1 MPTPLSLPNLN
12 SLTLAPSPPL
22 RLPHRNPNRLN
33 FAFTPQPHQLSRL
46 AISTTRLSISPSK
59 SASSVN
65 AFAEERDRD
74 RDRSWTEILRSV
86 IPGGTWWE
94 LPHHVELGD
103 AEPVTVVSALRR
115 MWDLVAQDRWVVL
128 VAFVGLVVAAV
139 RTVLLLLLCFLHSV
153 VSVAV
158 NLELNQDLDTT
169 LLDSI
174 GFLGSKWRDYGFPTE
189 CTALDSVLRCFRN
202 SQVKRMREKL
212 YSSLLF
218 QVCDAFENTCIAADF
233 VFLLNMSVA
242 PSGLSSAA
250 MIIQSDYS
258 LSFRAKID
266 AYTNAIFCKLDPA
279 PALCAQLGSDCQQVA
294 RVIGNDLN
302 MIFRNVL
309 QGIGA
314 LVYLFLLSWP
324 LALSTLATC
333 IVLAFVILLHG
344 QYQKKAAKL
353 TQEFTAYSNESI
365 WDRETRTQKAIAA
378 SSNHSFRFDKW
389 LKNLADIS
397 LRQSV
402 AYGLWNCSYYNLY
415 HSTQVV
421 AVLIGGASIVAGHIT
436 AEQLT
441 KFILYCEWLIY
452 ATWWVGDNLSSLMQA
467 VGASEKVFRLMDLLP
482 GEQFLA
488 EGKHSKFF
496 YTSVKLQRLLG
507 RIEFVDVSFHY
518 PSRTMVHILQRVNL
532 SIFPN
537 EAVALVGLS
546 GSGKSTFVNLL
557 LRFYEPTNGKLLV
570 DGFPL
575 KDLDIKWFREN
586 IGYVGQEPRLFR
598 MDVGS
603 NIRYGCPRDVNQEDV
618 ELAAKQA
625 YAHDFI
631 MSLPDGYQTTVDD
644 DLLSGGQKQR
654 IAIARALLRD
664 PSILILDEATSA
676 LDAESEHN
684 IKGVLRSVNEKT
696 KKKRT
701 VIVIAHRLSTIQA
714 ADRIVVLDGGQIV
727 EMGRHSELLKKGGL
741 YARLT
746 QRQADAFA

>member
-1 MPTPLSLPNLN
+1 MLTLLSLPNLN
-12 SLTLAPSPPL
+12 SLTLARSPL
-22 RLPHRNPNRLN
+22 RPPRPSLPLRNPSRLN
-33 FAFTPQPHQLSRL
+33 FASTPQPPQFPHLS
-46 AISTTRLSISPSK
+46 ISAVRLSIAPPK

-65 AFAEERDRD
+65 GFASEGFVEEGRDR
-74 RDRSWTEILRSV
+74 RWIEVLRSAL
-86 IPGGTWWE
+86 PGGTWWE
-94 LPHHVELGD
+94 LPGHVDVGD

-115 MWDLVAQDRWVVL
+115 MWDLIAQDRWVVF

-139 RTVLLLLLCFLHSV
+139 QTVFFIFVSCIVLFLSQTSHGRL
-153 VSVAV
+153 VAFG
-158 NLELNQDLDTT
+158 DLDTT
-169 LLDSI
+169 LLDGIS
-174 GFLGSKWRDYGFPTE
+174 FFGSEWRGYGFPTE

-218 QVCDAFENTCIAADF
+218 QDI
-233 VFLLNMSVA
+233 
-242 PSGLSSAA
+242 
-250 MIIQSDYS
+250 
-258 LSFRAKID
+258 SFFDSETVGDLTSR
-266 AYTNAIFCKLDPA
+266 
-279 PALCAQLGSDCQQVA
+279 LGSDCQQVA

-314 LVYLFLLSWP
+314 LVYLFILSWP

-344 QYQKKAAKL
+344 Q
-353 TQEFTAYSNESI
+353 
-365 WDRETRTQKAIAA
+365 
-378 SSNHSFRFDKW
+378 FDKW

-402 AYGLWNCSYYNLY
+402 AYGLWNFSYNNLY

-436 AEQLT
+436 VEQLT
-441 KFILYCEWLIY
+441 KYILYCEWLIY

-482 GEQFLA
+482 G
-488 EGKHSKFF
+488 
-496 YTSVKLQRLLG
+496 VKLQRLLG

-537 EAVALVGLS
+537 EVVALVGLS
-546 GSGKSTFVNLL
+546 GSGKSTIVNLL
-557 LRFYEPTNGKLLV
+557 LRFYEPTDGKLLI

-575 KDLDIKWFREN
+575 KDLDIKWLREN

-631 MSLPDGYQTTVDD
+631 MSLPNGYQTTVDD

-684 IKGVLRSVNEKT
+684 IKGVLRSVNENT

-727 EMGRHSELLKKGGL
+727 EMGRHSELLKKGGSTFSSIVGVRFMWKLMPEHHDDDDVHLFVHVPLKKSLPTHNRDVQIKIEDSGLFSEL
-741 YARLT
+741 YVVKGTKIGREILSVNLA
-746 QRQADAFA
+746 